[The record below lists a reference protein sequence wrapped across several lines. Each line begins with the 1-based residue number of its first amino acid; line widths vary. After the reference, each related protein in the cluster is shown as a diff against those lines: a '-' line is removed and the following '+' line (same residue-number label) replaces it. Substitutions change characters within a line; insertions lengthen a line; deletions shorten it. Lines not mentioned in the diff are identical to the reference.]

1 MTKVRTV
8 YVLALFAGFCAAI
21 ISYTIPFFP
30 YAYDSAF
37 YIDQARSFLAK
48 GIFEVT
54 PFGTENADLISIPDR
69 LFPPGFPLLM
79 VISSIL
85 LPLSVEVIAPF
96 LSLLALFIL
105 PTVVVFSFQRV
116 LGLWTTLWIGSL
128 ISLTPAT
135 IRHGYLAYTDILSLA
150 LVIYAVNRL
159 LTAGH
164 KTSYWLWLG
173 LLTGFSYLLRYANL
187 SLLVSIFIYLTW
199 IFIIEPKNRKQIFKN
214 GLVWLGANA
223 LIVVP
228 WLIRNFLVFGE
239 FQPYQMEPSKV
250 SLGENIHDYLKAQL
264 DILLG
269 LNDLDKILANHLWGL
284 VLLVILVTIFI
295 YQLMTT
301 WHHWK
306 KIEQQTFFIAVVYSV
321 VGAAMVIAAR
331 TKYEWGIHIVD
342 RYTLPY
348 SFFIIVALI
357 IIFKNSHLINIR
369 NYLPL
374 GLAMTLLIV
383 RIWEL
388 PKLYEYNQ
396 YQQKILQ
403 AARHIKVNNDII
415 CTPRDDRFAVSNM
428 GYIYNIQCASSVRHV
443 YAPFQE
449 TNFLDDY
456 LKVWAEFGA
465 KRGIVVSLFPYA
477 DYEKNQLPLLQESV
491 KKLNALG
498 WQIEHNDKENLILIH
513 NATSH

>member
-1 MTKVRTV
+1 
-8 YVLALFAGFCAAI
+8 
-21 ISYTIPFFP
+21 
-30 YAYDSAF
+30 
-37 YIDQARSFLAK
+37 
-48 GIFEVT
+48 
-54 PFGTENADLISIPDR
+54 
-69 LFPPGFPLLM
+69 
-79 VISSIL
+79 
-85 LPLSVEVIAPF
+85 
-96 LSLLALFIL
+96 
-105 PTVVVFSFQRV
+105 
-116 LGLWTTLWIGSL
+116 
-128 ISLTPAT
+128 
-135 IRHGYLAYTDILSLA
+135 
-150 LVIYAVNRL
+150 
-159 LTAGH
+159 
-164 KTSYWLWLG
+164 
-173 LLTGFSYLLRYANL
+173 
-187 SLLVSIFIYLTW
+187 
-199 IFIIEPKNRKQIFKN
+199 
-214 GLVWLGANA
+214 
-223 LIVVP
+223 
-228 WLIRNFLVFGE
+228 
-239 FQPYQMEPSKV
+239 
-250 SLGENIHDYLKAQL
+250 
-264 DILLG
+264 
-269 LNDLDKILANHLWGL
+269 
-284 VLLVILVTIFI
+284 
-295 YQLMTT
+295 
-301 WHHWK
+301 
-306 KIEQQTFFIAVVYSV
+306 
-321 VGAAMVIAAR
+321 MVIAAR

-415 CTPRDDRFAVSNM
+415 CTHRDDRFAVSNM